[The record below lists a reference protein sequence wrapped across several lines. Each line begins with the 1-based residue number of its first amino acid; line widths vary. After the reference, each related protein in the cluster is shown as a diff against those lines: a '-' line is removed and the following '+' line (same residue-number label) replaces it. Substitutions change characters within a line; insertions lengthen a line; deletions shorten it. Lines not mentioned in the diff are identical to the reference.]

1 MCNAN
6 KIVKKVFF
14 LTCLNCDEKKTNPV
28 SWTNQFYKNDNLKK
42 YNTIIKEVCNENNRE
57 FFDIF

>member
-14 LTCLNCDEKKTNPV
+14 LTCLNCDEGKIDNA
-28 SWTNQFYKNDNLKK
+28 SWIEIFKNNNLEK

-57 FFDIF
+57 FLDIF